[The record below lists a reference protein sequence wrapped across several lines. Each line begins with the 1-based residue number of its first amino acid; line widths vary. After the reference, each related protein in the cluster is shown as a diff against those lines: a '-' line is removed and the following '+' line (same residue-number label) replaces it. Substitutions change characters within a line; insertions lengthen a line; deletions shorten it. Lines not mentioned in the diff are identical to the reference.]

1 MTVREVPATP
11 AGTAQRRPD
20 PAPRHNPLRRLDWS
34 GWLALGLLTLGLV
47 ALATGLVPA
56 ADADATLRRIAPILV
71 FLFAVLILAEL
82 AARAEFFDVL
92 AARMAIVARGSYPA
106 LFGLSVALAALT
118 TMILNLDTTAVLLTP
133 VMLAVATRAGI
144 APLPLAMTTI
154 WLANTA
160 SLLLP
165 VSNLTNLLAAERIG
179 LPVLGFA
186 GRMALPQLAALLAT
200 AVCLWLLY
208 WRRGLRPERRFQP
221 PPRYRPRDRTL
232 FRVAAL
238 TCGFFVL
245 GILVGVPI
253 EAVSVLGAVVLLVA
267 FAVRD
272 RAALRWQLVP
282 WRLVALVGG
291 MFLIVDAVGRLGL
304 SRLLSMVVGAD
315 PGVVG
320 VWRSAAAGGLLANL
334 VNNLPA
340 YVATEAVVPLGHT
353 DQLLGLLIGTNAGPL
368 VLPWASL
375 ATLLW
380 LERCRAAGLRPHWPR
395 FLRTG
400 ALTAAVTVAAA
411 VTVLLLE
418 R

>member
-1 MTVREVPATP
+1 MV
-11 AGTAQRRPD
+11 
-20 PAPRHNPLRRLDWS
+20 RRLDWS
-34 GWLALGLLTLGLV
+34 GWLALGLLALGLV

-56 ADADATLRRIAPILV
+56 ADADTTLRRITPILV
-71 FLFAVLILAEL
+71 FLLSVLILAEL

-133 VMLAVATRAGI
+133 VMLAVAARAGI

-165 VSNLTNLLAAERIG
+165 VSNLTNLLAADRVG
-179 LPVLGFA
+179 LPILGFA
-186 GRMALPQLAALLAT
+186 ERMALPQLAALLAT
-200 AVCLWLLY
+200 AACLWFCY
-208 WRRGLRPERRFQP
+208 WRRGLRPDRSFQP
-221 PPRYRPRDRTL
+221 PPRYRPRDPVL
-232 FRVAAL
+232 FRTAAV

-253 EAVSVLGAVVLLVA
+253 EVVSVAGAIVLLVA

-272 RAALRWQLVP
+272 RGAVHWGLLP
-282 WRLVALVGG
+282 WRLLALVGG
-291 MFLIVDAVGRLGL
+291 LFLVVDAVGRLGL
-304 SRLLSMVVGAD
+304 SHLLAVLIGVD
-315 PGVVG
+315 PGLAG
-320 VWRSAAAGGLLANL
+320 VWRSAAVGGVLANL
-334 VNNLPA
+334 INNLPA
-340 YVATEAVVPLGHT
+340 YVAAEAVVPLGHT

-380 LERCRAAGLRPHWPR
+380 LERCRAAGLRPGWGR

-400 ALTAAVTVAAA
+400 ALTATVTVTAA
-411 VTVLLLE
+411 VTVLLLQ
-418 R
+418 RW

>member
-1 MTVREVPATP
+1 MAALDAVRRS
-11 AGTAQRRPD
+11 G
-20 PAPRHNPLRRLDWS
+20 PLRRLDWS
-34 GWLALGLLTLGLV
+34 AWLALGVFGLGLV
-47 ALATGLVPA
+47 LLATGLVPA

-106 LFGLSVALAALT
+106 LFGLAVALAAST

-133 VMLAVATRAGI
+133 VMLAVAARAGI

-165 VSNLTNLLAAERIG
+165 VSNLTNLLAADRVG

-186 GRMALPQLAALLAT
+186 ERMALPQLAALAAT
-200 AVCLWLLY
+200 AACLWFCY
-208 WRRGLRPERRFQP
+208 WRRGLRPDRRYSP
-221 PPRYRPRDRTL
+221 PPRYRPRDRVL
-232 FRVAAL
+232 FRVAAV
-238 TCGFFVL
+238 TCGLFVV

-253 EAVSVLGAVVLLVA
+253 AGVSVAGAVVLLVA

-272 RAALRWQLVP
+272 RAQVRWALVP
-282 WRLVALVGG
+282 WRLLALVSG

-304 SRLLSMVVGAD
+304 SRLLAVLVGVD

-320 VWRSAAAGGLLANL
+320 VWRSAATGGVLANL
-334 VNNLPA
+334 INNLPA
-340 YVATEAVVPLGHT
+340 YVAAEAVVPLGHT

-380 LERCRAAGLRPHWPR
+380 LERCRAAGLSPRWPR
-395 FLRTG
+395 FLGTG
-400 ALTAAVTVAAA
+400 ALTAVVTVAAA